1 MGGGEAVL
9 GTQRV
14 VRTAMLVSTLTLGAA
29 CVSNPR
35 PRVGVEYAMRR
46 PPAERVEVIP
56 AAPAAGYVWVKGHWG
71 WRQNDYEWIAGHW
84 AMPDRAFRD
93 WVPGEWRHDR
103 YGWFYVEGHWR

>member
-1 MGGGEAVL
+1 
-9 GTQRV
+9 
-14 VRTAMLVSTLTLGAA
+14 MLVSTLTLGAA

-46 PPAERVEVIP
+46 PPGERVEVIP
-56 AAPAAGYVWVKGHWG
+56 AAPGSGYVWVKGHWG

-84 AMPDRAFRD
+84 AMPDRGFRD